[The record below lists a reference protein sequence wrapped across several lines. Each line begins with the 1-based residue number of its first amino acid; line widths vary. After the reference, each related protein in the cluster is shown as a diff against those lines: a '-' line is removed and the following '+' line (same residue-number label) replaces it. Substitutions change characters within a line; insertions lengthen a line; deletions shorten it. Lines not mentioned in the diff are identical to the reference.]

1 MTRRALR
8 ALFYLLPLAL
18 ITNGASADNELP
30 VACNLRGGGFA
41 LQRSGDCLQAGGHPK
56 DAPGRGSYLVIP
68 NVNRLR
74 ASAPPIATRGDTNGA
89 PEPGLTAAER
99 QAVERELA
107 QMPTVSGS
115 VGWKGFPRSR
125 SGGQAG
131 DQRGA
136 TGMRSCLCG
145 NGMRVWS
152 QPAAQMLVAYRQ
164 AAWCTMIA
172 ITGAVTGKESRC
184 LRPRRPR
191 IGDASASRGNDS
203 ARMVA

>member
-68 NVNRLR
+68 NLNRPR

-107 QMPTVSGS
+107 QMPTVAGS
-115 VGWKGFPRSR
+115 VGWNGFPRSR

-152 QPAAQMLVAYRQ
+152 QRDCTDACGVQTGSVVHNDCDNRGCYWKGEQMSPAA
-164 AAWCTMIA
+164 AAENW
-172 ITGAVTGKESRC
+172 
-184 LRPRRPR
+184 RRER
-191 IGDASASRGNDS
+191 LSGQ
-203 ARMVA
+203 